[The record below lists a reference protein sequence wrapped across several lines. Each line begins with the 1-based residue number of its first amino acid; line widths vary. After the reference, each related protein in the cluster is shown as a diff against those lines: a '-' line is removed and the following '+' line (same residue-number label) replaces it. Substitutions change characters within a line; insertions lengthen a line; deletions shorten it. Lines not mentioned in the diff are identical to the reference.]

1 VTYSLVARDPETG
14 ELGVAV
20 QSRSFGTGRVVP
32 WAAAG
37 VGAVA
42 TQSFSEPSY
51 GPRGLEL
58 LRAGAAPD
66 DALAELVEDDRL
78 RDFRQVAFVD
88 AQGRT
93 ASHTGAACIPAA
105 GSLAGDGF
113 SAQGNM
119 LQSETVWR
127 AAAEGFAAAEGALAE
142 RLLAGLDAA
151 EAAGGD
157 FRGRQ
162 AGAILVV
169 AADGTGEIWGGR
181 VADVRV
187 DDHAEPL
194 GELRRLL
201 RIELATRRLGGA
213 SPESL
218 DEELERAR
226 GDGVA
231 EDVRLYYAA
240 LLTGKV
246 DEAEGRRLLAPLAA
260 QDARWTNAYAAA
272 LRMLELRDA

>member
-1 VTYSLVARDPETG
+1 MTYSLVARDPETG

-37 VGAVA
+37 LGAVA
-42 TQSFSEPSY
+42 TQSFGERSY

-58 LRAGAAPD
+58 MRGGAAPEE
-66 DALAELVEDDRL
+66 ALATLVAADDL

-88 AQGRT
+88 ASGRT
-93 ASHTGAACIPAA
+93 ASHTGSACIPAVGSCA
-105 GSLAGDGF
+105 GAGF

-119 LQSETVWR
+119 LRSDEVWQ
-127 AAAEGFAAAEGALAE
+127 AAAEGFEGAAGMLAE

-169 AADGTGEIWGGR
+169 AGEGAGEIWGDR

-187 DDHAEPL
+187 DDHDEPL
-194 GELRRLL
+194 HELRRLL
-201 RIELATRRLGGA
+201 VLELAQKRLGTA
-213 SPESL
+213 TPDTI
-218 DEELERAR
+218 DEATAR
-226 GDGVA
+226 GREDGLA
-231 EDVRLYYAA
+231 EDVVLYYSA
-240 LLTGKV
+240 LVTGRA
-246 DEAEGRRLLAPLAA
+246 DRDEGRRRLRPLEEREP
-260 QDARWTNAYAAA
+260 RWGVAYESG
-272 LRMLELRDA
+272 LRMVEQRDA

>member
-20 QSRSFGTGRVVP
+20 QSRSFGTGSAVP
-32 WAAAG
+32 WARPG

-42 TQSFSEPSY
+42 TQSFTQRSY
-51 GPRGLEL
+51 GPLGLEL
-58 LRAGAAPD
+58 LAEGAPPGVALEQLVAA
-66 DALAELVEDDRL
+66 DAQ

-93 ASHTGAACIPAA
+93 ASHTGAACIPST

-119 LQSETVWR
+119 LRSDDVVPALADGFSR
-127 AAAEGFAAAEGALAE
+127 AEGTLAE

-157 FRGRQ
+157 FRGRE

-169 AADGTGEIWGGR
+169 PAEGSPYESVVDL
-181 VADVRV
+181 RV
-187 DDHAEPL
+187 DNHRDPL
-194 GELRRLL
+194 VELRRLL
-201 RIELATRRLGGA
+201 REAQALRRLRRA
-213 SPESL
+213 AHDEL
-218 DEELERAR
+218 DEALQEARAA
-226 GDGVA
+226 GVDD
-231 EDVRLYYAA
+231 DVVRWVAA
-240 LLTGKV
+240 VTLTGT
-246 DEAEGRRLLAPLAA
+246 DRDRADALLAPLVAA
-260 QDARWTNAYAAA
+260 DERWRVALDVAADLVRQVDA
-272 LRMLELRDA
+272 

>member
-1 VTYSLVARDPETG
+1 MTYSLVARDPETG
-14 ELGVAV
+14 ELGIAV

-42 TQSFSEPSY
+42 TQSFSDPSY
-51 GPRGLEL
+51 GPLGLEL
-58 LRAGAAPD
+58 LRGGTAPD
-66 DALAELVEDDRL
+66 EALAQLLERDRL

-93 ASHTGAACIPAA
+93 ASHTGAACIPASGA
-105 GSLAGDGF
+105 LAGDGS

-119 LQSETVWR
+119 LRSDEVWQ
-127 AAAEGFAAAEGALAE
+127 AAAEGFVAGTGSLAE

-169 AADGTGEIWGGR
+169 AAEGEGEIWGAR

-187 DDHAEPL
+187 DDHPEPL

-201 RIELATRRLGGA
+201 RIELATKRLGGA

-218 DEELERAR
+218 DDELERAR
-226 GDGVA
+226 DDGVA

-246 DEAEGRRLLAPLAA
+246 DDAEGRRRLSQLEA
-260 QDARWTNAYAAA
+260 QDARWTIAYDAA
-272 LRMLELRDA
+272 LRMFELRDA